1 MGKSKGLKYALIA
14 SIAINL
20 GIVGF
25 VGAQWYQHGKSRGGH
40 PGMMFD
46 RRAAMEE
53 LGEAKRAEVRSIW
66 QTRRD
71 RVREE
76 MKNYI
81 HESRNLAELM
91 VAETLDL
98 EAINETQQK
107 MLDYRRQ
114 ADSTLFET
122 LLQTA
127 QTLDLQERKQFFGS
141 GFKRWKNHPKPP
153 KGEKDNK

>member
-53 LGEAKRAEVRSIW
+53 LDKDKRAEVRSIW

-76 MKNYI
+76 MRNYI
-81 HESRNLAELM
+81 LESQNLAGLM

-98 EAINETQQK
+98 EAINKTQQK
-107 MLDYRRQ
+107 MLNYRRQ
-114 ADSTLFET
+114 ADSTFFET

-127 QTLDLQERKQFFGS
+127 QTLTLQERKQFFGN
-141 GFKRWKNHPKPP
+141 GFKRWKHHPKPP
-153 KGEKDNK
+153 EDKEDNK

>member
-25 VGAQWYQHGKSRGGH
+25 VGAQWYQHGGSRGGH

-46 RRAAMEE
+46 RRAALEE
-53 LGEAKRAEVRSIW
+53 LGQDKRGEVRSIW
-66 QTRRD
+66 KARRD
-71 RVREE
+71 RVRGE

-81 HESRNLAELM
+81 HESRNLAALLT
-91 VAETLDL
+91 AETLDL

-107 MLDYRRQ
+107 MLAYRMQ
-114 ADSTLFET
+114 ADTTLFET

-127 QTLDLQERKQFFGS
+127 KTLNVQEREQFFGS
-141 GFKRWKNHPKPP
+141 GFKRWKHHPKPP
-153 KGEKDNK
+153 ENKEDNK